1 MFLKNNYT
9 LTIRINWKSN
19 TSDKDEQKYREI
31 LFAGKQHSLL
41 VNSLLWPKWAL
52 VKTELLVAFNEIS
65 IRQGSKIVYC
75 TTRMIQVP
83 TLHWRRHKAWD
94 IAFVLKEL
102 FNVIEMKKKKNEQ
115 WSIREYQTIY
125 SKSSIV
131 THRQQ
136 KLWNFK
142 TWKDFLYL
150 LDLFYKED
158 KTSFRLYWIVLAR
171 HSLKGILGRA
181 EETMKAQK

>member
-1 MFLKNNYT
+1 M
-9 LTIRINWKSN
+9 TIRINWKSN

-102 FNVIEMKKKKNEQ
+102 FNVIEMKKKKKTNNEASENIKQ
-115 WSIREYQTIY
+115 Y
-125 SKSSIV
+125 IV
-131 THRQQ
+131 NLQ
-136 KLWNFK
+136 LWHTDNRS
-142 TWKDFLYL
+142 Y
-150 LDLFYKED
+150 E
-158 KTSFRLYWIVLAR
+158 
-171 HSLKGILGRA
+171 ILRPG
-181 EETMKAQK
+181 KIFCVY